1 MHTEKPTRILS
12 VLLAATASVTA
23 LGDGSSIDKVY
34 HPFVEQL
41 EWELEWRLAL
51 ENENP
56 LTAEKR
62 RQSHRFGLGKGI
74 SEYVFVELYLI
85 GKGSADE
92 DMTLEAYEVEVL
104 WQLTEQGEY
113 SLDYGLLFE
122 LERVRGEDIWEYST
136 GLLLEREFG
145 RFSATANINL
155 IYEWGDDIK
164 DELET
169 ELAMQARHRLS
180 PRLEPALEL
189 YLGEETSGLGPV
201 LTGRERLGTNK
212 ALRWEAGIIFGL
224 DSDSGDYTVRAVLEY
239 EF

>member
-1 MHTEKPTRILS
+1 MS
-12 VLLAATASVTA
+12 ALLVASASVTA
-23 LGDGSSIDKVY
+23 FGDGSSIDKVY
-34 HPFVEQL
+34 HPYVEQL

-62 RQSHRFGLGKGI
+62 RQSHRLGLGKGI
-74 SEYVFVELYLI
+74 SEYVFVEFYLI
-85 GKGSADE
+85 GEGSADE
-92 DMTLEAYEVEVL
+92 DLNLEAYEVEVL
-104 WQLTEQGEY
+104 WQLTEQGEF

-145 RFSATANINL
+145 RFSATTNINL
-155 IYEWGDDIK
+155 IFEWGKDIE

-169 ELAMQARHRLS
+169 ELAMQARYRFS

-212 ALRWEAGIIFGL
+212 ALRWEAGLIFGL
-224 DSDSGDYTVRAVLEY
+224 DSDSGDYTLRAVLEY